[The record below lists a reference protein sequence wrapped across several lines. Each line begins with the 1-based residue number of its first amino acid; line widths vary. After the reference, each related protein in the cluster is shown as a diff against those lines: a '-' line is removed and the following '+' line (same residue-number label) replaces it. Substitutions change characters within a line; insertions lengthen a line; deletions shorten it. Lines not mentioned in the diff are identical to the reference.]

1 MDETIF
7 NENLLFQ
14 VGLIDEIGTDKSDCV
29 AKCESFINEFQRI
42 PRAARVMTK
51 HQLRNK
57 DVAKLE
63 ETADNDIEMFVSLI
77 TLPKTQDALGAYFA
91 SLKKK

>member
-1 MDETIF
+1 M
-7 NENLLFQ
+7 
-14 VGLIDEIGTDKSDCV
+14 GLIDDIGTDKGDCI
-29 AKCESFINEFQRI
+29 AKCETFINEFQRI

-51 HQLRNK
+51 YQLRNK

-63 ETADNDIEMFVSLI
+63 ENADSDIELFVSLI
-77 TLPKTQDALGAYFA
+77 TQPKTQEALGAYLA